1 MEQKPESAVSLYEIL
16 RYLHNFFPGDRWTCA
31 GEPIKDGH
39 ITFPG
44 LEDGDYYLIEGSR
57 RNDGLHVYGNWDL
70 RGEALTGYVTEC
82 RIPPDLLALADEI
95 NTWQSKNAEALESPY
110 QSESFG
116 GYSYTKASGSTGTGE
131 PTSWKT
137 VFAPRLRTWRKL

>member
-31 GEPIKDGH
+31 DEPIKDGH

-44 LEDGDYYLIEGSR
+44 LEDGDIYLIEGSR

-70 RGEALTGYVTEC
+70 RGETLTGYVTEC
-82 RIPPDLLALADEI
+82 RIPPELLALADEI
-95 NTWQSKNAEALESPY
+95 SAWQTKNAEALESPY

-116 GYSYTKASGSTGTGE
+116 GYSYTKVSGSSATGE
-131 PTSWKT
+131 PVSWKT
-137 VFAPRLRTWRKL
+137 VYAPRLRTWRKL

>member
-44 LEDGDYYLIEGSR
+44 LEDGDIYMIEGSR
-57 RNDGLHVYGNWDL
+57 RNDGLHVNGNWDL
-70 RGEALTGYVTEC
+70 RGEMLTGYVTEC
-82 RIPPDLLALADEI
+82 RIPPELLALADEI
-95 NTWQSKNAEALESPY
+95 STWQSKNAETLESPY

-116 GYSYTKASGSTGTGE
+116 GYSYTKASGSTGE

-137 VFAPRLRTWRKL
+137 VFALRLRTWRKL

>member
-31 GEPIKDGH
+31 GEPIKNGH

-44 LEDGDYYLIEGSR
+44 LEDGDIYLIEGSR

-70 RGEALTGYVTEC
+70 RGEILTGYVTEC
-82 RIPPDLLALADEI
+82 RIPPELLALADEI

>member
-16 RYLHNFFPGDRWTCA
+16 RYLHNFFPGDQWICV

-44 LEDGDYYLIEGSR
+44 LEDGDIYLIEGSR

-70 RGEALTGYVTEC
+70 RGEILTGYVTEC

-137 VFAPRLRTWRKL
+137 VFGPRLRTWRKL

>member
-1 MEQKPESAVSLYEIL
+1 MEQKSESAVSLYEIL

-31 GEPIKDGH
+31 GEPIKNGH

-44 LEDGDYYLIEGSR
+44 LEDGDIYLIEGSR

-70 RGEALTGYVTEC
+70 RGEILTGYVIEC

-95 NTWQSKNAEALESPY
+95 SAWQSKNAETLESPY

-131 PTSWKT
+131 PASWKT
-137 VFAPRLRTWRKL
+137 VFGPRLRTWRKL

>member
-16 RYLHNFFPGDRWTCA
+16 RYLHNFFPGDRWTCSE
-31 GEPIKDGH
+31 EPIKDGH

-44 LEDGDYYLIEGSR
+44 LEDGDIYLIEGSR

-70 RGEALTGYVTEC
+70 RGEILTGYVIEC

-116 GYSYTKASGSTGTGE
+116 GYSYTKASGSTGE